1 MSKKEFKEKDPK
13 IPFKEKIKDKNYKRF
28 VILFVLALIF
38 SVISFKLDGYPKQAV
53 IILVTFLYWFAFR
66 FLKKYNNSQ
75 GKFYVRDFFRGIGRY
90 IRQTYEKIKEKAIE
104 LLGLKP
110 RSAFIKGKD
119 EKDIVIDRAQGIFD
133 KILNLRNR
141 PKWKDMQTN
150 AQKVRFIYQKFLVKI
165 SKKGYKLM
173 ASDTHNDVQMQAVK
187 FSKRTEKE
195 LEPLFTSYENARY
208 TRNPDITDN
217 TVEEIKKI

>member
-1 MSKKEFKEKDPK
+1 MSKKKFEEKEPK
-13 IPFKEKIKDKNYKRF
+13 VPFREKLKDKNYKLF
-28 VILFVLALIF
+28 FILFVCALVF
-38 SVISFKLDGYPKQAV
+38 TVISFELDGYLKQAV
-53 IILVTFLYWFAFR
+53 VILVTFLYWFSFR
-66 FLKKYNNSQ
+66 FLKKYNNSR
-75 GKFYVRDFFRGIGRY
+75 GKYYIRDFFRGIGRY
-90 IRQTYEKIKEKAIE
+90 VLQTYEKIKEKAIE

-119 EKDIVIDRAQGIFD
+119 EKDIVIDRSQGILD

-173 ASDTHNDVQMQAVK
+173 ASDTHNDVHIQAVNYT
-187 FSKRTEKE
+187 KRSEKE
-195 LEPLFTSYENARY
+195 LEPLFVSYENARY
-208 TRNPDITDN
+208 TRFPDIADD
-217 TVEEIKKI
+217 TVDEIKKI

>member
-1 MSKKEFKEKDPK
+1 MQ
-13 IPFKEKIKDKNYKRF
+13 DKNYRLF

-38 SVISFKLDGYPKQAV
+38 SAISFKLDGYPKQAV
-53 IILVTFLYWFAFR
+53 VILVTFLYWFSFR
-66 FLKKYNNSQ
+66 FLKKYNNSR
-75 GKFYVRDFFRGIGRY
+75 GKFYIRDFFRGIGRY
-90 IRQTYEKIKEKAIE
+90 IRSTYEKLKERAIE

-110 RSAFIKGKD
+110 RSAFIRGKD
-119 EKDIVIDRAQGIFD
+119 EKDIVIDRAQGFFD
-133 KILNLRNR
+133 KLMNMRNR

-173 ASDTHNDVQMQAVK
+173 ASDTHNDVRIQAVK

-195 LEPLFTSYENARY
+195 LEPLFVSYENARY
-208 TRNPDITDN
+208 TRVPDIDDK
-217 TVEEIKKI
+217 TVDEIKKV